1 MMDAQTLHEAAQAAS
16 DMFAGVGIADA
27 FRDGPRRLVLEHDV
41 PRHGTYRLYIARPF
55 GVRKQ
60 AGLRWRVQITVQF
73 DGQNVQHGVN
83 DGHITVPFE
92 DMGEVIIG
100 AADQMAE
107 HINANARALHQARRA
122 AMQAVQAPG
131 AVEVS

>member
-16 DMFAGVGIADA
+16 DIFAGVSIADA

-55 GVRKQ
+55 GVRKPGGQ
-60 AGLRWRVQITVQF
+60 RWRIQITVQYQGS
-73 DGQNVQHGVN
+73 DREQGINSGHVMVPYAYLSGV
-83 DGHITVPFE
+83 I
-92 DMGEVIIG
+92 MS
-100 AADQMAE
+100 AADQIEA

-122 AMQAVQAPG
+122 AMRAVQAPG

>member
-16 DMFAGVGIADA
+16 DIFAGVGIADA

-55 GVRKQ
+55 GVRKPGGQ
-60 AGLRWRVQITVQF
+60 RWRVQITVQYQGS
-73 DGQNVQHGVN
+73 DREQEINSGHVMVPYAYLSGV
-83 DGHITVPFE
+83 I
-92 DMGEVIIG
+92 MG
-100 AADQMAE
+100 AADQIEA
-107 HINANARALHQARRA
+107 HINANARALSQARRA
-122 AMQAVQAPG
+122 AMKAVQAPG